1 MHILS
6 FPIPLSSFSHVL
18 SFTPAIA
25 FLYPPQYGHECLWST
40 WYSTGRLKKCGF
52 SALNTTP
59 SPTHSLSR
67 LCLLEWLA
75 IAHHSPVGFDALHL
89 LERLNPTRD
98 GSSEDNGFEYGY
110 LSPEV
115 PCLT

>member
-1 MHILS
+1 M
-6 FPIPLSSFSHVL
+6 FSH
-18 SFTPAIA
+18 SHQPFYFFTLPNMDMNVSG
-25 FLYPPQYGHECLWST
+25 LPT
-40 WYSTGRLKKCGF
+40 YSTGRLKKCGF

-59 SPTHSLSR
+59 PPTHSLSR

>member
-1 MHILS
+1 MDMLFDPS
-6 FPIPLSSFSHVL
+6 P
-18 SFTPAIA
+18 
-25 FLYPPQYGHECLWST
+25 
-40 WYSTGRLKKCGF
+40 KKMWF
-52 SALNTTP
+52 FRTKHNT

-67 LCLLEWLA
+67 RCLVEWMA
-75 IAHHSPVGFDALHL
+75 IAHHSPVDFDALHL

-98 GSSEDNGFEYGY
+98 GSSEDYGFEYGY

>member
-1 MHILS
+1 MSL
-6 FPIPLSSFSHVL
+6 V
-18 SFTPAIA
+18 
-25 FLYPPQYGHECLWST
+25 
-40 WYSTGRLKKCGF
+40 YSTHRLKTVVF

-67 LCLLEWLA
+67 LCLL
-75 IAHHSPVGFDALHL
+75 AHHSPVGFDALHL

-110 LSPEV
+110 LSSEV